1 MYIYRNVR
9 QKRPDRAVYVPKHR
23 RSIEE
28 RRSRSLKVS
37 PPNRT
42 TLNEDPSTNNNSRL
56 QDTCCTRQSADCDS
70 SLDNRIFKNR
80 DMEIEDNHFPREIL
94 EDAVTLDSKKICDT
108 HDNTEYT
115 HKLSE
120 ELKEDVQTL
129 SEETETAADNSDEN
143 SANFN
148 VSKSLDK
155 IEINDEPVKTTQ
167 TIVKEKSSV
176 QHLDCNNMIDNESR
190 QLVEQNVVS
199 DVLIISDN
207 MRKKPE
213 RSEQTSPILVIPPEK
228 KVKKIERQKSKP
240 VPPPS
245 PPMKINRDECDW
257 DSLFDDNGDCLDPTL
272 IEEVSMSYAFMLIFN
287 LVF

>member
-1 MYIYRNVR
+1 MRIYRNVR
-9 QKRPDRAVYVPKHR
+9 QKRPDRAVYVPRHR

-28 RRSRSLKVS
+28 RRSRNLKVS
-37 PPNRT
+37 PTNHT

-56 QDTCCTRQSADCDS
+56 QDTCCIRQNTDGDS

-80 DMEIEDNHFPREIL
+80 DMEIEDNHFPREIV
-94 EDAVTLDSKKICDT
+94 EGAVTLDSKKICDT
-108 HDNTEYT
+108 HDNIEYT

-120 ELKEDVQTL
+120 ELKKDVQTL
-129 SEETETAADNSDEN
+129 SEEMKTIADNPDEN
-143 SANFN
+143 SVNFN

-155 IEINDEPVKTTQ
+155 VEINDESVKMTQ
-167 TIVKEKSSV
+167 TVVKEKSSV
-176 QHLDCNNMIDNESR
+176 QHLDCNNTIDNESR
-190 QLVEQNVVS
+190 QLVEQNEVS

-207 MRKKPE
+207 MRKKSE
-213 RSEQTSPILVIPPEK
+213 RSEQTSPILVISPEK

-245 PPMKINRDECDW
+245 PPMKISRDECDW

-272 IEEVSMSYAFMLIFN
+272 IEEVSICPMCLC
-287 LVF
+287 